1 MSRWYMII
9 LRMYYERAIAYIKLH
24 KAYKKERLEKP
35 LLDDSIDFQ
44 LFAVVIEYI
53 GFIYENYSP
62 SVLSAAFMLSSK
74 AIASYA
80 FCIRASAPENPY
92 LMYISFVPVDS

>member
-1 MSRWYMII
+1 MII

-35 LLDDSIDFQ
+35 LLGVSIDFQ
-44 LFAVVIEYI
+44 LFTALLFVYKEIY
-53 GFIYENYSP
+53 FIKNYSP

-74 AIASYA
+74 AIALYA
-80 FCIRASAPENPY
+80 FCIRVSAPENPY

>member
-1 MSRWYMII
+1 MII

-44 LFAVVIEYI
+44 LFAVLLFEYI
-53 GFIYENYSP
+53 GFICENYSP
-62 SVLSAAFMLSSK
+62 SVLSAAFMLSFIPTMCDRS
-74 AIASYA
+74 SGRSLSSRSR
-80 FCIRASAPENPY
+80 F
-92 LMYISFVPVDS
+92 